1 LTPVARTSVPAGAPI
16 EVVNNGEQPV
26 VVRALIVESK

>member
-1 LTPVARTSVPAGAPI
+1 LTAPTGMDALAGAPI

-26 VVRALIVESK
+26 VVRALIVEAK